1 MRSKPRPRKS
11 DKPYKATAN
20 LDILFGES
28 ETPSSPLPVKLDAIT
43 LPEKQARRY
52 FDPQK
57 LEQLTESVKAHGIL
71 ENLLVRPVQG
81 REGLY
86 ELVAGERRYRAAKA
100 AGLEEVPVTIRE
112 LTDEQALE
120 ISLVENLQRED
131 LNPVEETEAILL
143 LLASRVKIPQT
154 EVVSWLYRMK
164 NDVARM
170 KDNVILQPEA
180 EAIQQVFA
188 ELGSLGWE
196 SFATN
201 RLPLLKL
208 PEEIFE
214 ALRQGK
220 IEYTKASALAK
231 VKDSH
236 QRKTLLEE
244 AIGENLS
251 LSQIRERL
259 KSLQSHRAPSS
270 SPKTQILAISRRLN
284 QSKLWETDPKKWKRV
299 QGWLQKIETLL
310 GEG

>member
-20 LDILFGES
+20 LDVLFGES
-28 ETPSSPLPVKLDAIT
+28 ETPTSTRPVKLDSIT

-71 ENLLVRPVQG
+71 ENLLVRPVWG
-81 REGLY
+81 LEGVY
-86 ELVAGERRYRAAKA
+86 ELVAGERRYRAALA

-131 LNPVEETEAILL
+131 LNPVEETEAIFQ
-143 LLASRVKIPQT
+143 LLASRLKIPQT

-208 PEEIFE
+208 PDEILA

-220 IEYTKASALAK
+220 IEYTKASAIAK
-231 VKDSH
+231 VKDE
-236 QRKTLLEE
+236 QARKALLAE

-259 KSLQSHRAPSS
+259 KALQSNRALSPE
-270 SPKTQILAISRRLN
+270 PKTQILAISRRLN

-299 QGWLQKIETLL
+299 QGWLQKIEELL